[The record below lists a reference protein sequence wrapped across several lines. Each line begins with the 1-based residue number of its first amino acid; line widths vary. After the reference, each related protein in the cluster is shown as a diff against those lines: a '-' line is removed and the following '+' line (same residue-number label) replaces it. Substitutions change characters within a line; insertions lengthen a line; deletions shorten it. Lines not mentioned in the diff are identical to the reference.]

1 MLFFNCQSQQ
11 STAVRSHP
19 HTQLPKQAETSY
31 SHAPFSSVWR
41 CKVTTF
47 FSIMQEFA
55 RFFCSES
62 DFSPK
67 KLAFSAKRPAFF
79 IQSPLFPPPQ
89 CSHRNF
95 GKISPQKPQKICCTS
110 LDELRTGS
118 EQALDKLPLANFAR
132 FSILERPKSPLS
144 VPENHN
150 KTPKKHKN
158 APKITQNSTFLMK
171 KFG

>member
-1 MLFFNCQSQQ
+1 MRPDIPSVFSYMLFFNCLYK
-11 STAVRSHP
+11 P

-110 LDELRTGS
+110 LHELRTGS

-150 KTPKKHKN
+150 KTPKKHQKSH
-158 APKITQNSTFLMK
+158 KTVLFL
-171 KFG
+171 